1 MSAPTVVTV
10 PAGRWALY
18 RARMTLRHLAR
29 AAGLAL
35 LASLLG
41 CADLTVGPSSP
52 QPNILVAQRL
62 APSTLVL
69 GPAIKDDFLIPA
81 TRSVSEVPVQAWRQT
96 LTTGFRNAFPA
107 ARGEP
112 GRKLEL
118 LEAELSFG
126 PAAVSPQMFDR
137 TTAVYATIRFKAR
150 LLSPSGEEEA
160 AIAGTVH
167 SREANVSA
175 TTEGMT
181 ESAMKVVEALYERLA
196 TDLVSRPPP
205 APPAPAPAPAPAAT
219 PAAPATGSPPAPPPA
234 TVLPPMPAP
243 TG

>member
-1 MSAPTVVTV
+1 MTVVTAVTV
-10 PAGRWALY
+10 PAQRLALY
-18 RARMTLRHLAR
+18 RGRMTLRHLAR
-29 AAGLAL
+29 ACALAL
-35 LASLLG
+35 FASLLG

-52 QPNILVAQRL
+52 QPNILVPQKL
-62 APSTLVL
+62 APASLVL

-81 TRSVSEVPVQAWRQT
+81 TRSVSEVPVQRWRQT

-118 LEAELSFG
+118 IEAELSFG

-137 TTAVYATIRFKAR
+137 TTAVYGTIRFKAR
-150 LLSPSGEEEA
+150 LLSASGEEEA

-205 APPAPAPAPAPAAT
+205 APAA
-219 PAAPATGSPPAPPPA
+219 PAAPAPGPATAPSATGAPPAPPPA
-234 TVLPPMPAP
+234 SVLPPMPVP
-243 TG
+243 PS

>member
-1 MSAPTVVTV
+1 M
-10 PAGRWALY
+10 R
-18 RARMTLRHLAR
+18 LRQFACT
-29 AAGLAL
+29 LAL
-35 LASLLG
+35 LALFVPALG
-41 CADLTVGPSSP
+41 CADLTVGPSAP
-52 QPNILVAQRL
+52 QPNILVPQKL
-62 APSTLVL
+62 APASLVL
-69 GPAIKDDFLIPA
+69 GPAIQDDFLIPA
-81 TRSVSEVPVQAWRQT
+81 TRSVSEVPVQRWRQT

-118 LEAELSFG
+118 IEAELSFG

-137 TTAVYATIRFKAR
+137 TTAVYGTIRFKAR
-150 LLSPSGEEEA
+150 LLSATGEEEA

-205 APPAPAPAPAPAAT
+205 APAPAPSPPAPAPAAG
-219 PAAPATGSPPAPPPA
+219 PSATGGPPAPPPA
-234 TVLPPMPAP
+234 PVLPPMPVP
-243 TG
+243 PG

>member
-1 MSAPTVVTV
+1 VAVVTV
-10 PAGRWALY
+10 PARGLALY
-18 RARMTLRHLAR
+18 RGRMTLRHLAR
-29 AAGLAL
+29 ACALAL
-35 LASLLG
+35 LASPLG
-41 CADLTVGPSSP
+41 CADLTVGPSAP
-52 QPNILVAQRL
+52 QPNILVPQKL
-62 APSTLVL
+62 APASLVL

-81 TRSVSEVPVQAWRQT
+81 TRSVSEVPVQRWRQT

-118 LEAELSFG
+118 IEAELSFG

-150 LLSPSGEEEA
+150 LLSAAGEEEA

-196 TDLVSRPPP
+196 TDLVSRPPL
-205 APPAPAPAPAPAAT
+205 APAPAPAP
-219 PAAPATGSPPAPPPA
+219 PSPSVAPSATGGPSAPPPA
-234 TVLPPMPAP
+234 PVLPPMPLP
-243 TG
+243 PG